1 LFDFPEPPMRQPF
14 SPPFLL
20 LFLGLLLWLVLSINL
35 GLIALTFEKLGLD
48 PGSASVLL
56 LTSLFGSAINLP
68 LFTLQANTLPA
79 DIPPRTYGLL
89 RHPPIPLDGR
99 IRIVVN
105 VGGCLVPVFFSGF
118 LLSHSAVPL
127 LPVVA
132 ATAIVAAI
140 SYFLSRPIPG
150 IGIGMP
156 MLVAP
161 LSAALVAILLGG
173 EHRAP
178 LAYISGC
185 LGVLIGA
192 DLLRLK
198 DVRGM
203 HAPIASIGG
212 AGTFDGIFVTGFVA
226 VLLS

>member
-1 LFDFPEPPMRQPF
+1 MRQPF
-14 SPPFLL
+14 SPVFLL
-20 LFLGLLLWLVLSINL
+20 LFLGLILWLVISINL
-35 GLIALTFEKLGLD
+35 GLLTLTFAKLGLD
-48 PGSASVLL
+48 PHSASILL
-56 LTSLFGSAINLP
+56 AVSLFGSAINLP
-68 LFTLQANTLPA
+68 LFTVQAQVAAAP
-79 DIPPRTYGLL
+79 DEERPRYGLL
-89 RHPPIPLDGR
+89 RRPPLPFDGR
-99 IRIVVN
+99 IRVVVN
-105 VGGCLVPVFFSGF
+105 VGGCLVPVFFSIF
-118 LLSHSAVPL
+118 LLRHFNPPL

-132 ATAIVAAI
+132 ATGLVAAV
-140 SYFLSRPIPG
+140 SYALSRPVPG

-173 EHRAP
+173 EFRAP
-178 LAYISGC
+178 LAYIAGT

-198 DVRGM
+198 DIRRM
-203 HAPIASIGG
+203 YAPVASIGG

>member
-1 LFDFPEPPMRQPF
+1 MRQPF
-14 SPPFLL
+14 SPLFLL
-20 LFLGLLLWLVLSINL
+20 LFMGLLLWLVFSINL
-35 GLIALTFEKLGLD
+35 GLLALTLEKLGLD
-48 PGSASVLL
+48 PGSASLL
-56 LTSLFGSAINLP
+56 LLVSLLGSAINLP
-68 LFTLQANTLPA
+68 LFTLQAEPA
-79 DIPPRTYGLL
+79 LTDIHPRHYGLL
-89 RHPPIPLDGR
+89 RLPPMRFDGR
-99 IRIVVN
+99 IRVVVN
-105 VGGCLVPVFFSGF
+105 VGGCLLPVAFSIF
-118 LLSHSAVPL
+118 LMRHSAVPFTA
-127 LPVVA
+127 VAA

-140 SYFLSRPIPG
+140 SFLLSRPIPG

-161 LSAALVAILLGG
+161 LTAALVAIWLGG
-173 EHRAP
+173 EEYQAP

-198 DVRGM
+198 DVRAM
-203 HAPIASIGG
+203 RAPIASIGG